1 MPLNF
6 KRYVWSRILM
16 AGVMISGCTADS
28 DDALVDY
35 HDLQELSVDLALEI
49 GESEAYLPGN
59 LRDLVLLSNGRLL
72 VSDRASGTIE
82 QFDQSGN
89 HVGTVAGRG
98 EGPGELPSTFTMI
111 SGQDDQVAVFDRSK
125 LAIFRRNPAS
135 GRVEHDR
142 TRVLEEVT
150 DRFIQIKEAASESS
164 YYADADHVI
173 TLYNQREWTDYSM
186 IPVAIVDEFRDI
198 LQDSLHLLSTPRP
211 VTIFGESS
219 ITVAGMPPY
228 QMQDRLRLAADN
240 HYIIGR
246 PDSSALYIYNSD
258 HELRQRLP
266 VNVRSRAVRSAE
278 IVELLDSYSD
288 EHHHLIRERIPDTK
302 PPFLDFWVSE
312 EYIWLLT
319 NAGAEIKEIVALS
332 FEGDF
337 IGRLNLPV
345 VDDIRYFREN
355 RIYTLHKDPDHGH
368 SIRIYEWADLTDI

>member
-111 SGQDDQVAVFDRSK
+111 SGQDDQVAVFHRSK

-150 DRFIQIKEAASESS
+150 DRF
-164 YYADADHVI
+164 
-173 TLYNQREWTDYSM
+173 
-186 IPVAIVDEFRDI
+186 FR
-198 LQDSLHLLSTPRP
+198 
-211 VTIFGESS
+211 
-219 ITVAGMPPY
+219 
-228 QMQDRLRLAADN
+228 
-240 HYIIGR
+240 
-246 PDSSALYIYNSD
+246 
-258 HELRQRLP
+258 
-266 VNVRSRAVRSAE
+266 
-278 IVELLDSYSD
+278 
-288 EHHHLIRERIPDTK
+288 
-302 PPFLDFWVSE
+302 
-312 EYIWLLT
+312 
-319 NAGAEIKEIVALS
+319 
-332 FEGDF
+332 
-337 IGRLNLPV
+337 
-345 VDDIRYFREN
+345 
-355 RIYTLHKDPDHGH
+355 
-368 SIRIYEWADLTDI
+368 

>member
-1 MPLNF
+1 
-6 KRYVWSRILM
+6 
-16 AGVMISGCTADS
+16 
-28 DDALVDY
+28 
-35 HDLQELSVDLALEI
+35 
-49 GESEAYLPGN
+49 
-59 LRDLVLLSNGRLL
+59 
-72 VSDRASGTIE
+72 
-82 QFDQSGN
+82 
-89 HVGTVAGRG
+89 
-98 EGPGELPSTFTMI
+98 
-111 SGQDDQVAVFDRSK
+111 
-125 LAIFRRNPAS
+125 
-135 GRVEHDR
+135 
-142 TRVLEEVT
+142 
-150 DRFIQIKEAASESS
+150 
-164 YYADADHVI
+164 
-173 TLYNQREWTDYSM
+173 M

-240 HYIIGR
+240 HYIVGR

-355 RIYTLHKDPDHGH
+355 RIYTLHKDPDLGH
-368 SIRIYEWADLTDI
+368 SIRIYEWADLADI